1 MKKIVL
7 SLITAASFAIA
18 GGCVLVQ
25 SNDMNVTWKAY
36 KTLAKLG
43 VAGAFTGVTYT
54 PHAKE
59 GKNFKELL
67 LGSKVSIDLSKID
80 TKNKGRD
87 KTLVE
92 NFFTKL
98 HGKTIEGVIV
108 AIQADKKEK
117 GKRVYHGVVDVNI
130 TMNEKTLRI
139 PMKYDYKKENFMA
152 TGTIDLFDFT
162 ANDALSSINKSCFDL
177 HKGKTW
183 NDVTIG
189 FSTMIKASLCDVKI
203 EEKKK

>member
-1 MKKIVL
+1 M
-7 SLITAASFAIA
+7 
-18 GGCVLVQ
+18 
-25 SNDMNVTWKAY
+25 
-36 KTLAKLG
+36 
-43 VAGAFTGVTYT
+43 
-54 PHAKE
+54 
-59 GKNFKELL
+59 